1 MADFIKKPSL
11 FILSCVL
18 TANYHVVPVMC
29 VIWHC
34 VCCQC
39 ECPPAIVTAGRQM
52 WISADVGGPVITHR
66 VCVDNTCD
74 LSKKDKLS
82 SYAVGVQAFH
92 YPLLPPP
99 ENSPFD
105 LVVYR
110 IWSVI
115 PLHHKLNVHCH
126 FTMTLFSASLAT
138 PACIGAHFF
147 AT

>member
-1 MADFIKKPSL
+1 
-11 FILSCVL
+11 
-18 TANYHVVPVMC
+18 
-29 VIWHC
+29 
-34 VCCQC
+34 
-39 ECPPAIVTAGRQM
+39 M

-74 LSKKDKLS
+74 LSKVDKLS

-110 IWSVI
+110 I
-115 PLHHKLNVHCH
+115 
-126 FTMTLFSASLAT
+126 
-138 PACIGAHFF
+138 
-147 AT
+147 